1 MIVMMI
7 VFVTGQITAHLIVT
21 PIKQILMVMVL
32 EIHVILLRM
41 VRYLYLLV
49 VLMEVV

>member
-7 VFVTGQITAHLIVT
+7 VFVMGQITVHLIVT
-21 PIKQILMVMVL
+21 PIKQILMAMVL